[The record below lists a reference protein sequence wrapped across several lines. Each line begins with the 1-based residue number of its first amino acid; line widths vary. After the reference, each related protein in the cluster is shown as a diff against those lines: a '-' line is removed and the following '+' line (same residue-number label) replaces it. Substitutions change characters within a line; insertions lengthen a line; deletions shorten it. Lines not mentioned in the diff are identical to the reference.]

1 MNLKQVVGMNL
12 KYYRY
17 QTGLSQEKFY
27 TSLGLNYKYFAEIE
41 RGLINFRTDTIED
54 LATKMGLKT
63 NDLILYNENHLINK
77 KRVDERIYSQE
88 SKKKACTK

>member
-27 TSLGLNYKYFAEIE
+27 TSLGLNYKYFADIE
-41 RGLINFRTDTIED
+41 RGLINFRSDTIED
-54 LATKMGLKT
+54 LATKMGIKT
-63 NDLILYNENHLINK
+63 DELILYNEEHIINK
-77 KRVDERIYSQE
+77 KRVDERKYIGD
-88 SKKKACTK
+88 SKKVCSK